1 MTTDMLKSVLVMVLV
16 VYLVVGSFITP
27 VVAIRRNTSSVLL
40 LLFVAVCLSL
50 YINEPMVG
58 VLLTSCAITYLYSID
73 SKESQKEVVQSVF
86 PKSKGNQILKKK
98 KDELLESMIETSV
111 VAKEEGQEAVLEKT
125 ASTLKTQSNVF
136 NKLNFDLFYNELG
149 EQFNI
154 QGFDED
160 VKGFDSTI
168 YM

>member
-1 MTTDMLKSVLVMVLV
+1 
-16 VYLVVGSFITP
+16 
-27 VVAIRRNTSSVLL
+27 
-40 LLFVAVCLSL
+40 
-50 YINEPMVG
+50 MVG

-98 KDELLESMIETSV
+98 KEELLESMIETSV